1 MKEHNNNI
9 ISVISE
15 NLSPI
20 NQIVS
25 EQFYLKTPKIYKE
38 CMSSL
43 TFFHQAISQFL
54 IAPIFFVTD
63 CKVLKLAQT
72 A

>member
-1 MKEHNNNI
+1 MK

-20 NQIVS
+20 YQTVLEKFSLENPQ
-25 EQFYLKTPKIYKE
+25 IYKE

-43 TFFHQAISQFL
+43 TFCHPAILQYL
-54 IAPIFFVTD
+54 IAAIFFVTD
-63 CKVLKLAQT
+63 CKELILAQT